1 MCYLDDI
8 LVYSVNFEDHLI
20 RLGVVFDRL
29 RKFGLKFK
37 PSKYQLFRPEVKYV
51 GHAVTRDGVKA
62 DTCRM
67 ACCIESVKVKIFGVA
82 SLQSLSL

>member
-1 MCYLDDI
+1 M
-8 LVYSVNFEDHLI
+8 YSVNFEDHLI

-29 RKFGLKFK
+29 RKFGLKIK

-67 ACCIESVKVKIFGVA
+67 ACCIESVKVKIFG
-82 SLQSLSL
+82 SCFFTES